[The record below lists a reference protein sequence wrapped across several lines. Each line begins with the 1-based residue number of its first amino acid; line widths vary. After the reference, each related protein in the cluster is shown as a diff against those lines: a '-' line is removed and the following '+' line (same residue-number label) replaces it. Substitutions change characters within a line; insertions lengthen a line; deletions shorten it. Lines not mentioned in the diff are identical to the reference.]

1 MAFTKA
7 EQQFLSWLVSRE
19 LRQFKKKEG
28 KGAVRELPKLLAG
41 EERYEHFLEMLL
53 AKLTGK
59 KLKGG
64 HE

>member
-19 LRQFKKKEG
+19 LMQFKKKEG
-28 KGAVRELPKLLAG
+28 RGAVAEFPRLLAR
-41 EERYEHFLEMLL
+41 EEKYEHFLEMLL
-53 AKLTGK
+53 SKLTGK